1 MSTCQALFVINIIVS
16 KYFQSSSKSKTMK
29 QTCSNPLSSESMR
42 SCKSDSINCVPRPEP
57 STLSISFSGRTTE
70 CNIGDHPENGGFSP
84 VIIEEHPYDIL
95 FPENHFSSAIRD
107 DAVLRYKEKRK
118 ARK

>member
-1 MSTCQALFVINIIVS
+1 MSTFQALFVNIIVS
-16 KYFQSSSKSKTMK
+16 KYVQSSSKSETMK
-29 QTCSNPLSSESMR
+29 QTCSNPLSSESMT
-42 SCKSDSINCVPRPEP
+42 SCKSESNFCVPRPAP
-57 STLSISFSGRTTE
+57 STLSISFSGQTTE
-70 CNIGDHPENGGFSP
+70 CNIGDHPESGAFSP